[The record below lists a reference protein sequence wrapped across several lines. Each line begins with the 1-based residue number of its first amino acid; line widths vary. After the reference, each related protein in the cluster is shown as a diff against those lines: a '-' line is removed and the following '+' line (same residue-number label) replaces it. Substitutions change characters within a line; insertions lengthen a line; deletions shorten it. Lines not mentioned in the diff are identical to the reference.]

1 MARRAVKRSAAGF
14 VRGVRVPFT
23 DPSGG
28 KGFWAAFSRA
38 PAHRHVRYRAALPG
52 WRGRDVTVV
61 FLSDL
66 HLGSHAGDVGRLAA
80 IGAEVRALAPD
91 LVLLGGDHMNMMT
104 FGGGRIPPE
113 AIAAELAGWSLP
125 MATVLGNHD
134 LEYGAEAVAAA
145 FETAGIP
152 VLENRTAH
160 FAIGADVLRVVG
172 LADDMHGE
180 PDLGLVAAAAGAE
193 LVLSHDPGII
203 YDLPEG
209 AVLLAGHI
217 HAGQVRL
224 PGLPPLRMPPSRIP
238 RALAHGHH
246 RVGRRHLIVSAGLG
260 CSALPLRLFAPPEV
274 VTVVLVAEAA

>member
-1 MARRAVKRSAAGF
+1 MARRPVKPPATGLL
-14 VRGVRVPFT
+14 RGARVPFT

-28 KGFWAAFSRA
+28 KGFWTSLSRA
-38 PAHRHVRYRAALPG
+38 PAHRHVRYRVPLAG
-52 WRGRDVTVV
+52 WRGPDVTVA

-66 HLGSHAGDVGRLAA
+66 HLGSHAHDAARLEA
-80 IGAEVRALAPD
+80 IGAEVAALRPD

-104 FGGGRIPPE
+104 FGGGRIPPG
-113 AIAAELAGWSLP
+113 AIARELARWSMP

-134 LEYGAEAVAAA
+134 LEYGAEAVTAA
-145 FETAGIP
+145 FEAAGIA
-152 VLENRTAH
+152 VLENRTMVFSIA
-160 FAIGADVLRVVG
+160 GEPLRIIG

-180 PDLGLVAAAAGAE
+180 PDLGLVAAGPGAE
-193 LVLSHDPGII
+193 IVLSHDPGIVH
-203 YDLPEG
+203 DLPDG

-224 PGLPPLRMPPSRIP
+224 PGLPIIRMPPSRIP

-260 CSALPLRLFAPPEV
+260 CSTLPLRLFAPPEV
-274 VTVVLVAEAA
+274 VTVVLTAAAA